1 LGTIHFRLGSRLQIA
16 IMTVLVT
23 GAAGFIG
30 YHVSLALLARGTPVL
45 GLDSLSS
52 YYDPALKRARL
63 QGLQASKHFA
73 FVEASV
79 ADRAAMQAL
88 ARAHGDIAG
97 IIHLAAQPG
106 VQHSLVDPYAYV
118 EANVM
123 GQLVVLEAARQLPNV
138 QHVVYASSSSVYGA
152 NVKTPFA
159 VADRVDHPRSLYA
172 VTKRADELMAEAY
185 ASLYDMRLS
194 GLRFFTVYGPWGRPD
209 MAPYIFCRSIFAGD
223 TIPIYNFGLVKRDF
237 SYIDDISRGV
247 LACYD
252 QPAEEAGH
260 RLFNLGASQSEDL
273 MRFIDLLER
282 AIGKKARTE
291 LHPAQA
297 GDMPETCADIE
308 ATTRTLG
315 WTPAV
320 DIEDG
325 VPRFVR
331 WFRQYHGC

>member
-1 LGTIHFRLGSRLQIA
+1 
-16 IMTVLVT
+16 MTVLVT

-30 YHVSLALLARGTPVL
+30 YHVCLVLLARGARVL
-45 GLDSLSS
+45 GVDNLSP
-52 YYDPALKRARL
+52 YYDPALKAARL
-63 QGLQASKHFA
+63 KALRDSRGFT

-79 ADRAAMQAL
+79 GDRAAMAGL
-88 ARAHGDIAG
+88 ARAHRDIAG

-106 VQHSLVDPYAYV
+106 VQHSLVDPFAYI

-123 GQLVVLEAARQLPNV
+123 GHLVMLETARQLPDV
-138 QHVVYASSSSVYGA
+138 KHFVYASSSSVYGA

-159 VADRVDHPRSLYA
+159 VTDRADHPRSLYA
-172 VTKRADELMAEAY
+172 VTKRADELMSEAY
-185 ASLYDMRLS
+185 ASLYGMRLS

-209 MAPYIFCRSIFAGD
+209 MAPYIFCRAIFAGE

-252 QPAEEAGH
+252 QPAASPCH
-260 RLFNLGASQSEDL
+260 RLYNLGASRGEEL
-273 MRFIDLLER
+273 MRLIDLLER

-291 LHPAQA
+291 LRPAQL

-308 ATTRTLG
+308 ATTRDLG
-315 WTPAV
+315 WTPSVA
-320 DIEDG
+320 IEDG